1 MERTPQLDLDAEIP
15 LHVDAFIK
23 ASNLVR
29 YATITIVIASILL
42 FVGYHNSDSES
53 WFNSRLNL
61 AYIALHE
68 QVWLHK
74 PGELHDQT
82 ELARQW
88 AARRHYTNG
97 EEIKEHIKTLEEA
110 RTNHL
115 LLLEGP
121 FFGIVHD
128 VNDLGFFGS
137 IALTVLMLMLTFAM
151 SRQHENLY
159 LTLWRVRRVW
169 DAEGRREAAT
179 SHANLIY
186 HTLAMSQQF
195 SQPPTLARWK
205 PGILRNVSKLLLL
218 TPLIVQF
225 FCLYRDWMTRD
236 LGLIVNPSATWLS
249 LWIQI
254 IALLLVIV
262 LASSCFLY
270 SRSNDKRWSDT
281 FSRINPSIVNLPQPS
296 WLEWVQW
303 SKPKRKYVDIH
314 HFPEEALAEKTSAS
328 DTPRNSTP
336 VRGDTTVAGKDTASS
351 T

>member
-1 MERTPQLDLDAEIP
+1 MQRLDEPPRLDLDAEIP
-15 LHVDAFIK
+15 LHVEAFIK

-29 YATITIVIASILL
+29 YSVITVVVASILL

-53 WFNSRLNL
+53 WFNSRLSL
-61 AYIALHE
+61 AYTALHDK
-68 QVWLHK
+68 VWLHK
-74 PGELHDQT
+74 PGELHGRQ
-82 ELARQW
+82 ELAREWVQ
-88 AARRHYTNG
+88 RRHFKTP
-97 EEIKEHIKTLEEA
+97 EEIQDHIKTLEEA

-128 VNDLGFFGS
+128 INDLGFFGS

-169 DAEGRREAAT
+169 IAEGRPESAT

-195 SQPPTLARWK
+195 SQPPTLARWQ
-205 PGILRNVSKLLLL
+205 PGIARNGSKLLLL
-218 TPLIVQF
+218 TPLMVQF

-236 LGLIVNPSATWLS
+236 SGLILNSQATYLS
-249 LWIQI
+249 LWIQG
-254 IALLLVIV
+254 IALLLVLL
-262 LASSCFLY
+262 LALSCYLY
-270 SRSNDKRWSDT
+270 SRSNDKRWKDT
-281 FSRINPSIVNLPQPS
+281 FFRINRSMEEQPQPS

-303 SKPKRKYVDIH
+303 TKAKRKYVDFH
-314 HFPEEALAEKTSAS
+314 HFPEEESPAPPSAP
-328 DTPRNSTP
+328 PRIT
-336 VRGDTTVAGKDTASS
+336 
-351 T
+351 